1 VEKNKIYN
9 LSTAEIDLIN
19 FVAKQRQDH
28 KEKTGWDGLKTK
40 SKRPRLE
47 LNKMG
52 FGAEFIFCRE
62 MNLMPD
68 FKVYNKSKE
77 NGSDEYDANYKG
89 FSIDVKCTSKHYPLM
104 VSPDLK
110 SDCNIF
116 AFFRSE
122 FPFKSFRF
130 IGFATNKMLFQEKNI
145 SYRYFNNYILKDYDL
160 INLNQLKTKLNIFE

>member
-1 VEKNKIYN
+1 MEKNKIYN
-9 LSTAEIDLIN
+9 LSIAEIDLIN

-40 SKRPRLE
+40 SKKPRLE
-47 LNKMG
+47 LNRMG

-77 NGSDEYDANYKG
+77 NGSDKYDANYKG

-104 VSPDLK
+104 VSPDLR

-116 AFFRSE
+116 FLIAIVASVLNSDVLNSDGN
-122 FPFKSFRF
+122 KSS
-130 IGFATNKMLFQEKNI
+130 TNSF
-145 SYRYFNNYILKDYDL
+145 SVDFNSR
-160 INLNQLKTKLNIFE
+160 Q

>member
-1 VEKNKIYN
+1 MEKNKLYN
-9 LSTAEIDLIN
+9 LSKSEIDLIN

-40 SKRPRLE
+40 SKKPRLE

-77 NGSDEYDANYKG
+77 NGSDEYDANYRG

-104 VSPDLK
+104 VSPDLR

-116 AFFRSE
+116 AFFRS
-122 FPFKSFRF
+122 
-130 IGFATNKMLFQEKNI
+130 A
-145 SYRYFNNYILKDYDL
+145 
-160 INLNQLKTKLNIFE
+160 LNTTSIIVKFLLSNFSKTKSSLIKKFETKNLIC